1 MTAARGRHHRVHKL
15 TKLWV
20 LSIVV
25 VGLVATG
32 CSSDSKSSSDKTTTT
47 TAASKVTGTIKVS
60 DAASLTKAFE
70 EIGADFTKANPK
82 ATVTFN
88 PGSSGTLSTQIL
100 QTNGVGIDTFAS
112 ADEDNMTKVK
122 DANLV
127 DGEPVVFAKNRLVI
141 ITKPGNPKNVK
152 TLADLAGLDTVSL
165 CGDTVPCG
173 KYAAQILQ
181 TAGVTIPETKVTR
194 GLDATATTA
203 AVTQGDADAAIVYV
217 TDAKTAGSDVTTV
230 TIPDDQNVIAVYPI
244 ATLTSSGNKETS
256 QAFID
261 YVTSSKG
268 QATLKSYGFLPPS

>member
-1 MTAARGRHHRVHKL
+1 VRKITR
-15 TKLWV
+15 LWV
-20 LSIVV
+20 LGMVL
-25 VGLVATG
+25 VGLVATACG
-32 CSSDSKSSSDKTTTT
+32 SDSDSGSGSGSDNNSTTT
-47 TAASKVTGTIKVS
+47 TAASKITGDIKVS

-70 EIGADFTKANPK
+70 EIGADFTTANPN
-82 ATVTFN
+82 ASVTFN
-88 PGSSGTLSTQIL
+88 PGSSGTLATQIQ

-112 ADEDNMTKVK
+112 ADKDNMDKLVT
-122 DANLV
+122 ANLV
-127 DGEPVVFAKNRLVI
+127 DGAPVVFARNKLI
-141 ITKPGNPKNVK
+141 IVTKPGNPQKVK
-152 TLADLAGLDTVSL
+152 TLADLANLNTVSL
-165 CGDTVPCG
+165 CGLTVPCG

-217 TDAKTAGSDVTTV
+217 TDAKSAGSDVTAV

-244 ATLTSSGNKETS
+244 ATLTSSGKKETS

-268 QATLKSYGFLPPS
+268 QATLKSFGFLPPS